1 MLHSVVALLTDGHH
15 ISILEILTDPQKE
28 YRRFVPVAMFPTEAS
43 MLFGFIETVP
53 DPILYLMRKVD
64 AGFKLFICGGLG
76 TPLAFDFPMP
86 RVSFLF

>member
-1 MLHSVVALLTDGHH
+1 LLTEGHH
-15 ISILEILTDPQKE
+15 ISILEIFTDPQKE
-28 YRRFVPVAMFPTEAS
+28 YRVFMPVAMFPTEAS

-53 DPILYLMRKVD
+53 DPILYRIRND
-64 AGFKLFICGGLG
+64 EAGFKLFICGGLG